1 MNAVEI
7 EAAVSE
13 LAAAPYDAAEFPFQF
28 LTAFD
33 KKETTLKRLR
43 KGDTNK
49 ADVFGAVL
57 LINNI
62 HLAICPAGQTL
73 ETLELLKASPKTAA
87 ARAKFIFATDGSY
100 FEAED
105 VTGAQEPVADF
116 LPNLANHFGFF
127 LPLEKDP
134 TYLLAPV
141 EIVATWNLA
150 NIHRFKFEQT
160 IHRIF
165 ASAQLQLK
173 LTDRFGVPVEPREWF
188 VVPLSVINEVMERIQ
203 DESITGFVYDS
214 AMGRLRLA
222 VEKA

>member
-28 LTAFD
+28 LAAFD

-49 ADVFGAVL
+49 SDVFGAVL

-62 HLAICPAGQTL
+62 HLAIICPAGQTR

-105 VTGAQEPVADF
+105 VTGAQE
-116 LPNLANHFGFF
+116 GS
-127 LPLEKDP
+127 
-134 TYLLAPV
+134 
-141 EIVATWNLA
+141 VATF
-150 NIHRFKFEQT
+150 R
-160 IHRIF
+160 
-165 ASAQLQLK
+165 
-173 LTDRFGVPVEPREWF
+173 D
-188 VVPLSVINEVMERIQ
+188 
-203 DESITGFVYDS
+203 
-214 AMGRLRLA
+214 GRRCARHFPGLA
-222 VEKA
+222 VKQVGVRVVQRSVQPHPRGH